1 MAIARAMLERYG
13 IVLREAAQAEGLPG
27 GFANVYDV
35 YRALE
40 DQGRVRRG
48 YFVAERGATQF
59 ALPGADDRLRAAREP
74 TEAPRVVVLAATDP
88 ANPYGAILAWP
99 ARGKDGR
106 DAGDG
111 NGEKN
116 GSKDEKNGSKDG
128 KNGTNDDGDRRGRP
142 QRAAGCRVILQG
154 GTLLGF
160 LGKREEQLLTFLPT
174 DEPLAT
180 AAAGDLAAA
189 LADLVDSG
197 RRRALLLVTIDG
209 VPATSHPMSE
219 VLLRAGFTKKA
230 TGLWKRTKSASLEPR
245 VRGQG
250 AEEG

>member
-1 MAIARAMLERYG
+1 M
-13 IVLREAAQAEGLPG
+13 
-27 GFANVYDV
+27 
-35 YRALE
+35 
-40 DQGRVRRG
+40 
-48 YFVAERGATQF
+48 
-59 ALPGADDRLRAAREP
+59 
-74 TEAPRVVVLAATDP
+74 
-88 ANPYGAILAWP
+88 
-99 ARGKDGR
+99 
-106 DAGDG
+106 
-111 NGEKN
+111 
-116 GSKDEKNGSKDG
+116 
-128 KNGTNDDGDRRGRP
+128 
-142 QRAAGCRVILQG
+142 ILQG

-209 VPATSHPMSE
+209 VPATSHPMSD